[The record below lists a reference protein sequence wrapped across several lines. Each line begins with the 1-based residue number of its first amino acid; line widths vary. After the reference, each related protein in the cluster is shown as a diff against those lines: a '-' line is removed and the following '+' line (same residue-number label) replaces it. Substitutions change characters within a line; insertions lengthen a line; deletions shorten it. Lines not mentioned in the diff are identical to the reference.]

1 MIFLEADGF
10 KLAEGSVTTG
20 KWRNGKL
27 ISIRGVR
34 YILYEDGY
42 IGDYVEEVRH
52 YRAHGDYT
60 SEYINH
66 TENDLRYGQIS
77 LSGQK
82 YDEIFGEKD

>member
-1 MIFLEADGF
+1 MLLLENEQF
-10 KLAEGSVTTG
+10 QLAEGSVTTD

-42 IGDYVEEVRH
+42 LGDYVEEVKH
-52 YRAHGDYT
+52 YRAHGDFT

-66 TENDLRYGQIS
+66 TENDLGYGQIS

-82 YDEIFGEKD
+82 YDELFGEEQ